1 MPERQRPDSDGLRT
15 VRHTLRHFLPHR
27 RRAGRQRLAVNRGRI
42 RLYRTPRDH
51 DFMNQKRK
59 IYRANANVS
68 FCPTLFG
75 AREMPA
81 GKADGSSGRGG
92 RKS

>member
-42 RLYRTPRDH
+42 RLYRS
-51 DFMNQKRK
+51 
-59 IYRANANVS
+59 I
-68 FCPTLFG
+68 
-75 AREMPA
+75 
-81 GKADGSSGRGG
+81 GRLVIMI
-92 RKS
+92 S